1 MVVGTPR
8 IVKRVR
14 RQWGDGWKGGGAGG
28 AEGAPGPRGILLA
41 SGFRGDT
48 FLFILHL
55 HEFDVAV
62 ALFQYCMNLNGC
74 CIKQSYDV
82 VAEILLF
89 ASRYFNAFQ
98 DMFLMLQTLS
108 FLHYIARV
116 HF

>member
-28 AEGAPGPRGILLA
+28 AEGAPGPKGILLA

-55 HEFDVAV
+55 HEFDVTV
-62 ALFQYCMNLNGC
+62 ALF
-74 CIKQSYDV
+74 
-82 VAEILLF
+82 
-89 ASRYFNAFQ
+89 
-98 DMFLMLQTLS
+98 
-108 FLHYIARV
+108 
-116 HF
+116 